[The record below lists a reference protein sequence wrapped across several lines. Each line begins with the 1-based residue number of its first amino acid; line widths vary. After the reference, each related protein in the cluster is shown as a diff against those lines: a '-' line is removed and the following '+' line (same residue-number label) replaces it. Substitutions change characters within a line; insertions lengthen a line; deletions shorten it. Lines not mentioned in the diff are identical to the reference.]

1 MPQPRYW
8 TETLHDSWGQT
19 LRVDEVLFE
28 VDSGHQHLL
37 IFRNA
42 MFGTVLALDGVVQTT
57 EKDEFIYHEMLT
69 HVPIVSHGA
78 CRKVLI
84 IGGGDGGILREVCRH
99 PAVTSITQVEI
110 DPAVIEL
117 SRKYLPHHSQGAFDD
132 PRLTLVI
139 DDGVRFVQQCGERFD
154 VIISDSTDPQGP
166 AEALF
171 TSPFYA
177 GVKRC
182 LEPGGIFVAQNGVA
196 FVQTAEVL
204 NTANRL
210 RPLFEDV
217 SFYTCAVPTYTG
229 GIMTFAWASDD
240 PAKRQAT
247 LAEIIRRWDD
257 TAIDSCYY
265 TAELHHASF
274 ALPRYL
280 LQQLD

>member
-1 MPQPRYW
+1 MPQRYW
-8 TETLHDSWGQT
+8 TETLHDGWGQT
-19 LRVDEVLFE
+19 LRIDEVLFE
-28 VDSGHQHLL
+28 QDSGHQHLL

-57 EKDEFIYHEMLT
+57 ERDEFIYHEMLT
-69 HVPIVSHGA
+69 HVPIVAHGA

-99 PAVTSITQVEI
+99 STVTSITQVEI
-110 DPAVIEL
+110 DPAVIDL
-117 SRKYLPHHSQGAFDD
+117 SRQYLPNHSQGAFED
-132 PRLTLVI
+132 PRLKLVI
-139 DDGVRFVQQCGERFD
+139 DDGVRFVQQCTERFD
-154 VIISDSTDPQGP
+154 VIISDSTDPHGP

-196 FVQTAEVL
+196 FVQTTEVL
-204 NTANRL
+204 NTASRL
-210 RPLFEDV
+210 RPLFKDV

-229 GIMTFAWASDD
+229 GIMTFAWACDD
-240 PAKRQAT
+240 PAKRQVD
-247 LAEIIRRWDD
+247 LAEIVRRWDH
-257 TAIDSCYY
+257 TGIDSCYY
-265 TAELHHASF
+265 TGELHQASF